1 MLILENIFQY
11 SFIFNVKFFFEKKN
25 KKNNLVLFFWNYF
38 MPNLLVGYGTPATY
52 IERKIPKKILKPR
65 PLQLI
70 MNFPTK

>member
-1 MLILENIFQY
+1 
-11 SFIFNVKFFFEKKN
+11 
-25 KKNNLVLFFWNYF
+25 